1 MKVSTVVAKG
11 YEENDHK
18 AKQNRITS
26 GRNDDEEKWKM
37 RV

>member
-1 MKVSTVVAKG
+1 MKVLTVVAKG

-26 GRNDDEEKWKM
+26 AETMMKKNGR
-37 RV
+37 